1 MHHPTPF
8 RAVASL
14 RSASSWHASPRILT
28 LRCGY
33 LRCAGHCASR
43 SAGTKGQV
51 HGAAY
56 GPGVYLSPHAQ
67 TSIGYAKI
75 ISGATAGYSRGSGGR
90 AGGAAG
96 GQSGAA
102 EQAPRF
108 IDPQNLR
115 VMALCEVVKSSH
127 LKKHNTNIWTHTN
140 HDEVVTRML
149 FVYVST
155 HTAQHSTAQHSTAL
169 TRVRSAQCW
178 QVLARTCFVPACN
191 ATCGR
196 C

>member
-1 MHHPTPF
+1 M
-8 RAVASL
+8 
-14 RSASSWHASPRILT
+14 
-28 LRCGY
+28 
-33 LRCAGHCASR
+33 
-43 SAGTKGQV
+43 

-155 HTAQHSTAQHSTAL
+155 HTAQHGSNTCAI
-169 TRVRSAQCW
+169 SAVLAGAGPHVFCTCMLCCVW
-178 QVLARTCFVPACN
+178 SVLARTRP
-191 ATCGR
+191 
-196 C
+196 